1 MKYWGSLSPSFL
13 SASRIVKEAVKQTF
27 SFILCGGFPNHLSLP
42 LDSVDIFSTEYRPSQ
57 TAHLLMFPWVRCT
70 VPKGQCYIIA
80 SNLAETKPSMA
91 PAYALQSE
99 PYINNR
105 MR

>member
-1 MKYWGSLSPSFL
+1 MKYWGSLSPDFS

-27 SFILCGGFPNHLSLP
+27 SFILCGGFLNRLSLP

-57 TAHLLMFPWVRCT
+57 TAHLLMFPKVRYT
-70 VPKGQCYIIA
+70 VPKGQCYMFA
-80 SNLAETKPSMA
+80 SDSAETKSSTA
-91 PAYALQSE
+91 PAYALQSK